1 MTRMPGLSRKF
12 ACLLALLF
20 AGPALAV
27 PALAAPSA
35 AKAADD
41 PVLATV
47 GEVTITA
54 ADLRQEMARRGGS
67 RPDAYATAESR
78 RLLLDELVEARL
90 RVEAARA
97 AGYENDPE
105 IQRALELLMAAKLE
119 RDQLEPQFAELEVSD
134 DEVAARYQ
142 AQPELYT
149 TAEQVRVALI
159 RLDAGRAEAGRAEAD
174 RAQADTA
181 QAAILAE
188 SAAIDPAQGFGDL
201 ARRYS
206 DDGASRYVGGVV
218 GWLVRGDR
226 YRWPAEVVEAA
237 FAQNAPGEVAVV
249 ETDQVRYF
257 VRRMERR
264 PSSLR
269 PLAAVADGIR
279 RELQRQQ
286 RDAARVAFYQQLRR
300 QFSVEVDA
308 AAAEL
313 IAPPV
318 AHQVPPSVPGH

>member
-1 MTRMPGLSRKF
+1 MPGLCPKF
-12 ACLLALLF
+12 ALLLALLI
-20 AGPALAV
+20 AA
-27 PALAAPSA
+27 PALAAPTTA
-35 AKAADD
+35 QPADD

-78 RLLLDELVEARL
+78 RLLLDELVEGRL

-105 IQRALELLMAAKLE
+105 IVRALELLMAAKLE

-159 RLDAGRAEAGRAEAD
+159 RIDAGRAEAD

-188 SAAIDPAQGFGDL
+188 SAAVDPAQGFGDL

-206 DDGASRYVGGVV
+206 QDGASRYVGGVV

-237 FAQNAPGEVAVV
+237 FAQNAPGEVAIV
-249 ETDQVRYF
+249 ETDQARYF
-257 VRRMERR
+257 VRLMERR
-264 PSSLR
+264 PSALR
-269 PLAAVADGIR
+269 PLAAVEDGIR
-279 RELQRQQ
+279 RELQRQK